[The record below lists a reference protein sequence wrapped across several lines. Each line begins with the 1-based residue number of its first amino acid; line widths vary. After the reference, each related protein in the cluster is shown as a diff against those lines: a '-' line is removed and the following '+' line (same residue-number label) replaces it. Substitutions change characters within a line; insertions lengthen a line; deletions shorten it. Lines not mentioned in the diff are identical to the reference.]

1 MFKLILKYQDT
12 VVEEREFDNTPV
24 TIGRRE
30 DNDLVIDNMAVSGHH
45 AILDRQEDGA
55 YVLVDRDSLN
65 GTYLNEQR
73 ISRELVYE
81 GDEFIVGKH
90 ILQFVDMR
98 PKSEQP
104 VIKERTTVIVEQP
117 PDKTGR
123 ADRAIA
129 PDQTETVND
138 SVRESAV
145 SELDQPVEAKPMDT
159 APPPEESQELTAA
172 RPKKVEL
179 FGSLTILSGGVPE
192 IVDLSKRLT
201 TIGKSDEADIKC
213 SGFMVGK
220 IAAHINKRPNGFF
233 LAYSE
238 GLKKPE
244 VNGQA
249 IGTNIQLHDGDEITV
264 GNTRITF
271 NLREEIVY

>member
-12 VVEEREFDNTPV
+12 VVEEREFDKTPV
-24 TIGRRE
+24 TIGRR
-30 DNDLVIDNMAVSGHH
+30 DDSDLVIDNMAVSGHH
-45 AILDRQEDGA
+45 ALIERQEDGP

-73 ISRELVYE
+73 IARELVYD

-90 ILQFVDMR
+90 ILRFVDLR
-98 PKSEQP
+98 PKTEQP

-117 PDKTGR
+117 PEKTGR
-123 ADRAIA
+123 ADRPIT

-145 SELDQPVEAKPMDT
+145 SLGEEGPEAKPPGT
-159 APPPEESQELTAA
+159 APPADESQELTAA
-172 RPKKVEL
+172 RPRKVEL
-179 FGSLTILSGGVPE
+179 FGSLTIISGGVPE
-192 IVDLSKRLT
+192 IVDLNKRLT
-201 TIGKSDEADIKC
+201 TLGKSDDADIKC
-213 SGFMVGK
+213 SGLLVGRT
-220 IAAHINKRPNGFF
+220 AAHINKRPNGFF

-249 IGTNIQLHDGDEITV
+249 ISTNIQLHDGDEITI

-271 NLREEIVY
+271 TLREEIVY